1 MASNKLTVSELD
13 FDNIKTNL
21 KTFLQGQSEFQDYD
35 FEGSGF
41 AVLIDLL
48 AYNTHYLGFNA
59 NMLANEMYL
68 DSADIRKNIV
78 SLAKM
83 LGYTPNSPRAPIA
96 NLAVRVNNVPSTT
109 TSITMAKGTV
119 FTTQVDNTS
128 YQFVTNQSYTI
139 QPTAGVYNFSSVDIY
154 EGTLVTFKYT
164 VDSNDV
170 DQKFVIP
177 SDNADTSTLKVSIQ
191 TSASDTTTEVYSL
204 ATSLSELNNTSKVY
218 FLQEGENGRFEIY
231 FGDGILG
238 KKPIDGNIIN
248 LEYIVTNKTESNGA
262 SSFTLSGDVGGFSD
276 VTLTTNTNAA
286 NGSEAQT
293 KESIRYNAPLQYTA
307 QDRAVTSKDYETI
320 VKSVYPNAQ
329 SVSAW
334 GGEDDETPQY
344 GVVKIAIK
352 PISGSTLTTTTKES
366 IKTQLRK
373 YNVVSVRP
381 EIVDPETTNILLTS
395 NVKYNAATTTK
406 TSDTLKSD
414 IITTLTNYNTNTLNQ
429 FDGVFRYSK
438 IVGLIDNTDT
448 SIVSNITTLK
458 IRKDFTPLIGTS
470 SKYDVYFRNALYNPH
485 SGHNS
490 SAGGILSSTGFKI
503 DGDADTI
510 YFLDD
515 DGQGAVRRYSLS
527 GSTRVYANNSQGT
540 ITYSTGQ
547 VTINSLNVSVVEN
560 IRGAASSVIELTVT
574 PSSNDIVPVR
584 DQILNI
590 DTANSTITVEADT
603 FVGGSSEAGVGY
615 TTSTSYTGSSGS
627 SY

>member
-1 MASNKLTVSELD
+1 
-13 FDNIKTNL
+13 
-21 KTFLQGQSEFQDYD
+21 
-35 FEGSGF
+35 
-41 AVLIDLL
+41 
-48 AYNTHYLGFNA
+48 
-59 NMLANEMYL
+59 
-68 DSADIRKNIV
+68 
-78 SLAKM
+78 
-83 LGYTPNSPRAPIA
+83 
-96 NLAVRVNNVPSTT
+96 
-109 TSITMAKGTV
+109 MAKGTV

>member
-41 AVLIDLL
+41 AVLIDML

-83 LGYTPNSPRAPIA
+83 LGYTPTSAKASN
-96 NLAVRVNNVPSTT
+96 AVLSVKVNNVPNTT
-109 TSITMAKGTV
+109 TSLTMAKGTV
-119 FTTQVDNTS
+119 FTTSVDGTS

-139 QPTAGVYNFSSVDIY
+139 QPNAGVFQFDNVNIF

-170 DQKFVIP
+170 DQKFIIP
-177 SDNADTSTLKVSIQ
+177 SNNADTSTLKVSLQ

-204 ATSLSELNNTSKVY
+204 ANSYSGLTDVSKSY
-218 FLQEGENGRFEIY
+218 FLQESDDERYEVY

-238 KKPIDGNIIN
+238 KKPVDGNIVI
-248 LEYIVTNKTESNGA
+248 LEYVVTNKTEANSA
-262 SSFTLSGDVGGFSD
+262 SSFTLSGDIDGFSD
-276 VTLTTNTNAA
+276 VTITTTTNAA
-286 NGSEAQT
+286 NGAEPQT

-320 VKSVYPNAQ
+320 VKSVYANAQ

-352 PISGSTLTTTTKES
+352 PISGSTLTNSTKES
-366 IKTQLRK
+366 IKAQLK
-373 YNVVSVRP
+373 KFNVVSVRP
-381 EIVDPETTNILLTS
+381 EFVDPETTTILLTS
-395 NVKYNAATTTK
+395 NVKYNEQTTTK
-406 TSDTLKSD
+406 TSDTIKSNV
-414 IITTLTNYNTNTLNQ
+414 ITTLTNYNTNTLNQ

-438 IVGLIDNTDT
+438 IIGLIDNTDT
-448 SIVSNITTLK
+448 SIVSNITTVK

-470 SKYDVYFRNALYNPH
+470 TRYDIYFRNALYNPH

-490 SAGGILSSTGFKI
+490 ASGGILSSTGFKI

-515 DGQGAVRRYSLS
+515 DGQGNVRRYSLS
-527 GSTRVYANNSQGT
+527 GSTRTYANNTQGT
-540 ITYSTGQ
+540 IDYSTGA
-547 VTINSLNVSVVEN
+547 VTVNSLNVSVVEN
-560 IRGAASSVIELTVT
+560 IRGAASTVIELTVT
-574 PSSNDIVPVR
+574 PSSNDVVPVR

-603 FVGGSSEAGVGY
+603 FVGGSADAGVGY
-615 TTSTSYTGSSGS
+615 TTTS

>member
-1 MASNKLTVSELD
+1 MASNKLTVSDLD
-13 FDNIKTNL
+13 FDNIKINL

-41 AVLIDLL
+41 AVLIDML

-83 LGYTPNSPRAPIA
+83 IGYTPTSCRAA
-96 NLAVRVNNVPSTT
+96 NADLAIRVNNVPSTT
-109 TSITMAKGTV
+109 TSITMSKGTV
-119 FTTQVDNTS
+119 FTSSVDGAS

-139 QPTAGVYNFSSVDIY
+139 QPDSGVFNFTGVKVY

-170 DQKFVIP
+170 DQRFIIP
-177 SDNADTSTLKVSIQ
+177 SSKADTSTLKVSLQ

-204 ATSLSELNNTSKVY
+204 VNSYSGLNDTSKAY
-218 FLQEGENGRFEIY
+218 FVQESEDDRFEVY
-231 FGDGILG
+231 FGDGVLG
-238 KKPIDGNIIN
+238 KKPVDGNIVI

-262 SSFTLSGDVGGFSD
+262 SVFELSGDIDGFSD
-276 VTLTTNTNAA
+276 VTITTTSNAA
-286 NGSEAQT
+286 NGSEPQT

-320 VKSVYPNAQ
+320 VKSVYANAQ

-352 PISGSTLTTTTKES
+352 PISGSTLSQSTKES
-366 IKTQLRK
+366 IKAQLKK

-381 EIVDPETTNILLTS
+381 EFVDPETTSILLTS
-395 NVKYNAATTTK
+395 TVKFNAEATTK
-406 TSDTLKSD
+406 TADTIKSNV
-414 IITTLTNYNTNTLNQ
+414 ITSLTNYNTNTLNQ

-438 IVGLIDNTDT
+438 IIGLIDNTDT
-448 SIVSNITTLK
+448 SIVSNITKVK
-458 IRKDFTPLIGTS
+458 IRKTFTPLISTS
-470 SKYDVYFRNALYNPH
+470 SKYDVYFRNSLYNPH

-490 SAGGILSSTGFKI
+490 ASGGILSSTGFKI

-515 DGQGAVRRYSLS
+515 DGQGNVRRYSLS
-527 GSTRVYANNSQGT
+527 GSTRTYANNTQGT
-540 ITYSTGQ
+540 IDYSTGA
-547 VTINSLNVSVVEN
+547 VSISSLNVSVVEN
-560 IRGAASSVIELTVT
+560 IRGAASTVIELTVT
-574 PSSNDIVPVR
+574 PSSNDVVPVR

-603 FVGGSSEAGVGY
+603 FVGGSADAGVGY
-615 TTSTSYTGSSGS
+615 TTTS

>member
-21 KTFLQGQSEFQDYD
+21 KSFMQGQSEFQDYD

-41 AVLIDLL
+41 AVLLDVL

-83 LGYTPNSPRAPIA
+83 IGYTPTSCRASNA
-96 NLAVRVNNVPSTT
+96 ELTVKVNNVPNTT
-109 TSITMAKGTV
+109 TSLTMDKGTV
-119 FTTQVDNTS
+119 FTTSVDGQS
-128 YQFVTNQSYTI
+128 YQFVTNQSYTV
-139 QPTAGVYNFSSVDIY
+139 QPNSGVYQFAGVKVY

-164 VDSNDV
+164 KDSSDP
-170 DQKFVIP
+170 DQKFIIP
-177 SDNADTSTLKVSIQ
+177 SPNADTITLKVTIQ
-191 TSASDTTTEVYSL
+191 NSSSDSTQNVYTL
-204 ATSLSELNNTSKVY
+204 ATGFTNLTDTSKVY
-218 FLQEGENGRFEIY
+218 FLQENEEGKFEVY

-238 KKPIDGNIIN
+238 KSLSDGNIVI
-248 LEYIVTNKTESNGA
+248 LEYIVTNKTEANGA
-262 SSFTLSGDVGGFSD
+262 SSFALSGDIDGFSN
-276 VTLTTNTNAA
+276 VTITTTSNAA

-352 PISGSTLTTTTKES
+352 PISGSVLTTSTKET
-366 IKTQLRK
+366 IKLQLRK

-381 EIVDPETTNILLTS
+381 EIVDPETTSILLTS
-395 NVKYNAATTTK
+395 NVKYNEQTTAK
-406 TSDTLKSD
+406 TSDTLKAN
-414 IITTLTNYNTNTLNQ
+414 IISTLSNYNTNTLNQ

-438 IVGLIDNTDT
+438 IIGLIDNTDT

-458 IRKDFTPLIGTS
+458 IRKEFTPTIGVSTR
-470 SKYDVYFRNALYNPH
+470 YDVYYRNSLYNPH
-485 SGHNS
+485 SGHNAS
-490 SAGGILSSTGFKI
+490 DGGILTSSGFKI
-503 DGDADTI
+503 DGDTSTI
-510 YFLDD
+510 FFLDD
-515 DGQGAVRRYSLS
+515 DGQGNVRRYSLS
-527 GSTRVYANNSQGT
+527 GSTRVYANSTQGT
-540 ITYSTGQ
+540 INYATGQ

-574 PSSNDIVPVR
+574 PSSNDVVPVR

-603 FVGGSSEAGVGY
+603 FVGGSADAGVGY
-615 TTSTSYTGSSGS
+615 TTTS